1 MKLKITAFWLVILAA
16 LFIFLQEYSRFHF
29 FFIEQSQLFQFTGD
43 YICGKLA
50 MPGGFA
56 LTLSEFLVQFFRYP
70 YAGAAITAA
79 LLLLTGMGMR
89 GIVRR
94 IVPDTDFFL
103 LYLIPVILLMFLH
116 FDFNYLAFG
125 TIAFNL
131 MLLAFYLCLRISD
144 DKWRMIVEIVATP
157 LLYGLAGAVACLFA
171 LSVLIYEF
179 LNKTPKFYWSSL
191 SVLLGLL
198 CGVCSVYFALL
209 GEYRFAFLPDA
220 YYHTAL
226 EPKTVIYYSW
236 ISFPLILIL
245 AFLLRKRK
253 KAAGKKIWI
262 AEGVLQLALLCVLC
276 WWGIPEYGDKKSAK
290 VKELDYYA
298 RTEQWDKILD
308 ANKGT
313 LTNYLNMCY
322 LNLALAQ
329 KGELA
334 DRMFSF
340 DQRGPQGLMVGWNK
354 TEQISSL
361 LSDIAF
367 AMGNSAMAQEMAF
380 EAYATAIGEGNPRML
395 KRLVQTNLIYG
406 EYPVAEK
413 YLNILGNTIYYKKWA
428 DDHRKFLYNDTAVEQ
443 DSVLGSM
450 RKSLPK
456 ENYLSEIN
464 YMEKD
469 LCMVAEANPEK
480 KAAIEYLGALYLL
493 AKNMDGFKNMLET
506 YYGTDVLLSLP
517 KSFQEAVITL
527 SEAEPDYW
535 KRFDISP
542 SVMQRF
548 AEYKKQVL
556 ANRNNKNALP
566 GLMRRAYGDT
576 YWFYFMFK

>member
-1 MKLKITAFWLVILAA
+1 MRLKVTAFWLVALAA
-16 LFIFLQEYSRFHF
+16 LFVFLQEYSRFHF
-29 FFIEQSQLFQFTGD
+29 FFIEQSQLFQFTGE
-43 YICGKLA
+43 YISGKLS

-70 YAGAAITAA
+70 YAGAGITAV
-79 LLLLTGMGMR
+79 LLLFAGIGMR
-89 GIVRR
+89 GIVCR
-94 IVPDTDFFL
+94 IVPDTGLFL

-116 FDFNYLAFG
+116 FDFNYLVFG

-131 MLLAFYLCLRISD
+131 MLLALYLCLRISD
-144 DKWRMIVEIVATP
+144 DKWRMIAEIVVTP

-179 LNKTPKFYWSSL
+179 LNKTPKFYWVL
-191 SVLLGLL
+191 LAVLLGSL
-198 CGVCSVYFALL
+198 CGICSVYFALL

-226 EPKTVIYYSW
+226 EPKSVIYYSW
-236 ISFPLILIL
+236 ISFPLILIV

-253 KAAGKKIWI
+253 KEIGKKTRI
-262 AEGVLQLALLCVLC
+262 AGVVLQLALLFAFC
-276 WWGIPEYGDKKSAK
+276 WWGIPKYGDRKSAK

-308 ANKGT
+308 ASKGT

-329 KGELA
+329 RGELA
-334 DRMFSF
+334 DQMFNF

-395 KRLVQTNLIYG
+395 KRLVQTNIIYG
-406 EYPVAEK
+406 EYQVAEK
-413 YLNILGNTIYYKKWA
+413 YLNILGNTVYYKNWA
-428 DDHRKFLYNDTAVEQ
+428 DEHRKFLYNDAAVEQ
-443 DSVLGSM
+443 DSALGSR
-450 RKSLPK
+450 RKCLPK

-469 LCMVAEANPEK
+469 LCMVAESNPK
-480 KAAIEYLGALYLL
+480 NKAAIQYLGALYLL
-493 AKNMDGFKNMLET
+493 AKNMDGFKKMVET
-506 YYGTDVLLSLP
+506 YYGTEVLPSLP

-542 SVMQRF
+542 SVVQRF

-556 ANRNNKNALP
+556 GNRNNKNALP

>member
-1 MKLKITAFWLVILAA
+1 MRLKVTAFWLVALAA
-16 LFIFLQEYSRFHF
+16 LFVFLQEYSRFHF
-29 FFIEQSQLFQFTGD
+29 FFIEQSQLFQFTGE
-43 YICGKLA
+43 YISGKLS

-70 YAGAAITAA
+70 YAGAGITAV
-79 LLLLTGMGMR
+79 LLLFAGIGMR
-89 GIVRR
+89 GIVCR
-94 IVPDTDFFL
+94 IVPDTGLFL

-116 FDFNYLAFG
+116 FDFNYLVFG

-131 MLLAFYLCLRISD
+131 MLLALYLCLRISD
-144 DKWRMIVEIVATP
+144 DKWRMIAEIVVTP

-179 LNKTPKFYWSSL
+179 LNKTPKFYWVL
-191 SVLLGLL
+191 LAVLLGSL
-198 CGVCSVYFALL
+198 CGICSVYFALL

-226 EPKTVIYYSW
+226 EPKSVIYYSW
-236 ISFPLILIL
+236 ISFPLILIV

-253 KAAGKKIWI
+253 KEIGKKTRI
-262 AEGVLQLALLCVLC
+262 AGVVLQLALLFAFC
-276 WWGIPEYGDKKSAK
+276 WWGIPKYGDRKSAK

-308 ANKGT
+308 ASKGT

-329 KGELA
+329 RGELA
-334 DRMFSF
+334 DQMFNF

-395 KRLVQTNLIYG
+395 KRLVQTNIIYG
-406 EYPVAEK
+406 EYQVAEK
-413 YLNILGNTIYYKKWA
+413 YLNILGNTVYYKNWA
-428 DDHRKFLYNDTAVEQ
+428 DEHRKFLYNDAAVEQ
-443 DSVLGSM
+443 DSALGSR
-450 RKSLPK
+450 RKCLPK

-464 YMEKD
+464 YMEELTDYK
-469 LCMVAEANPEK
+469 VAEDTVKVPGEIIEK
-480 KAAIEYLGALYLL
+480 DGHAQYLVDNKELKKIIL
-493 AKNMDGFKNMLET
+493 KMF
-506 YYGTDVLLSLP
+506 
-517 KSFQEAVITL
+517 
-527 SEAEPDYW
+527 
-535 KRFDISP
+535 
-542 SVMQRF
+542 
-548 AEYKKQVL
+548 YKI
-556 ANRNNKNALP
+556 
-566 GLMRRAYGDT
+566 M
-576 YWFYFMFK
+576 

>member
-1 MKLKITAFWLVILAA
+1 MRLKVTAFWLVALAA
-16 LFIFLQEYSRFHF
+16 LFVFLQEYSRFHF
-29 FFIEQSQLFQFTGD
+29 FFIEQSQLFQFTGE
-43 YICGKLA
+43 YISGKLS

-70 YAGAAITAA
+70 YAGAGITAV
-79 LLLLTGMGMR
+79 LLLFAGIGMR

-94 IVPDTDFFL
+94 IVPDTGLFL

-116 FDFNYLAFG
+116 FDFNYLVFG

-131 MLLAFYLCLRISD
+131 MLLALYLCLRISD
-144 DKWRMIVEIVATP
+144 DKWRMIAEIVVTP

-179 LNKTPKFYWSSL
+179 LNKTPKFYWVL
-191 SVLLGLL
+191 LAVLLGSL
-198 CGVCSVYFALL
+198 CGICSVYFALL

-226 EPKTVIYYSW
+226 EPKSVIYYSW
-236 ISFPLILIL
+236 ISFPLILIV

-253 KAAGKKIWI
+253 KEIGKKTRI
-262 AEGVLQLALLCVLC
+262 AGVVLQLALLFAFC
-276 WWGIPEYGDKKSAK
+276 WWGIPKYGDRKSAK

-308 ANKGT
+308 ASKGT

-329 KGELA
+329 RGELA
-334 DRMFSF
+334 DQMFNF

-395 KRLVQTNLIYG
+395 KRLVQTNIIYG
-406 EYPVAEK
+406 EYQVAEK
-413 YLNILGNTIYYKKWA
+413 YLNILGNTVYYKNWA
-428 DDHRKFLYNDTAVEQ
+428 DEHRQFLYNDAAVEQ
-443 DSVLGSM
+443 DPVLGSR
-450 RKSLPK
+450 RKCLPK

-469 LCMVAEANPEK
+469 LCMVAEANPK
-480 KAAIEYLGALYLL
+480 NKAAIQYLGALYLL
-493 AKNMDGFKNMLET
+493 AKNMDGFKKMVET
-506 YYGTDVLLSLP
+506 YYGTEVLPSLP

-556 ANRNNKNALP
+556 GNRNHKNALP

>member
-1 MKLKITAFWLVILAA
+1 MRLKVTAFWLVALTA
-16 LFIFLQEYSRFHF
+16 LFVFLQEYSRFHF
-29 FFIEQSQLFQFTGD
+29 FFIEQSQLFQFTGE
-43 YICGKLA
+43 YISGKLS

-56 LTLSEFLVQFFRYP
+56 LSLSEFLVQFFRYP
-70 YAGAAITAA
+70 YVGAGITAV
-79 LLLLTGMGMR
+79 LLLFAGIGMR

-94 IVPDTDFFL
+94 IVPDTGLFL

-116 FDFNYLAFG
+116 FDFNYLVFG

-131 MLLAFYLCLRISD
+131 MLLALYLCLRISD
-144 DKWRMIVEIVATP
+144 DKWRMIAEIVVTP

-179 LNKTPKFYWSSL
+179 LNKTPKFYWVL
-191 SVLLGLL
+191 LAVLLGSL
-198 CGVCSVYFALL
+198 CGICSVYFALL

-226 EPKTVIYYSW
+226 EPKSVIYYSW
-236 ISFPLILIL
+236 ISFPVILII

-253 KAAGKKIWI
+253 KEIGKKTRI
-262 AEGVLQLALLCVLC
+262 AGVVLQLALLFAFC
-276 WWGIPEYGDKKSAK
+276 WWGIPKYGDRKSAK

-308 ANKGT
+308 ASKGT

-329 KGELA
+329 RGELA
-334 DRMFSF
+334 DQMFNF

-395 KRLVQTNLIYG
+395 KRLVQTNIIYG
-406 EYPVAEK
+406 EYQVAEK
-413 YLNILGNTIYYKKWA
+413 YLNILGNTVYYKNWA
-428 DDHRKFLYNDTAVEQ
+428 DEHRKFLYNDAAVEQ
-443 DSVLGSM
+443 DSVLGSR
-450 RKSLPK
+450 RKCLPK

-469 LCMVAEANPEK
+469 LCMVAEANPEN
-480 KAAIEYLGALYLL
+480 KAAIQYLGALYLL
-493 AKNMDGFKNMLET
+493 AKNMDGFKKMVET
-506 YYGTDVLLSLP
+506 YYGTEVLPSLP

-556 ANRNNKNALP
+556 GNRNNKNALP

>member
-1 MKLKITAFWLVILAA
+1 MRLKVTAFWLVALAA
-16 LFIFLQEYSRFHF
+16 LFVFLQEYSRFHF
-29 FFIEQSQLFQFTGD
+29 FFIEQSQLFQFTGE
-43 YICGKLA
+43 YISGKLS

-70 YAGAAITAA
+70 YAGAGITAV
-79 LLLLTGMGMR
+79 LLLFAGIGMR
-89 GIVRR
+89 GIVCR
-94 IVPDTDFFL
+94 IVPDTGLFL

-116 FDFNYLAFG
+116 FDFNYLVFG

-131 MLLAFYLCLRISD
+131 MLLALYLCLRISD
-144 DKWRMIVEIVATP
+144 DKWRMIAEIVVTP

-179 LNKTPKFYWSSL
+179 LNKTPKFYWVL
-191 SVLLGLL
+191 LAVLLGSL
-198 CGVCSVYFALL
+198 CGICSVYFALL

-226 EPKTVIYYSW
+226 EPKSVIYYSW
-236 ISFPLILIL
+236 ISFPLILIV

-253 KAAGKKIWI
+253 KEIGKKTRI
-262 AEGVLQLALLCVLC
+262 AGVVLQLTLLFAFC
-276 WWGIPEYGDKKSAK
+276 WWGIPKYGDRKSAK

-308 ANKGT
+308 VSKGT

-329 KGELA
+329 RGELA
-334 DRMFSF
+334 DQMFNF

-395 KRLVQTNLIYG
+395 KRLVQTNIIYG
-406 EYPVAEK
+406 EYQVAG
-413 YLNILGNTIYYKKWA
+413 IRFIIRIGQMNT
-428 DDHRKFLYNDTAVEQ
+428 
-443 DSVLGSM
+443 GSF
-450 RKSLPK
+450 
-456 ENYLSEIN
+456 YIT
-464 YMEKD
+464 
-469 LCMVAEANPEK
+469 
-480 KAAIEYLGALYLL
+480 
-493 AKNMDGFKNMLET
+493 ML
-506 YYGTDVLLSLP
+506 
-517 KSFQEAVITL
+517 
-527 SEAEPDYW
+527 
-535 KRFDISP
+535 R
-542 SVMQRF
+542 
-548 AEYKKQVL
+548 
-556 ANRNNKNALP
+556 
-566 GLMRRAYGDT
+566 
-576 YWFYFMFK
+576 